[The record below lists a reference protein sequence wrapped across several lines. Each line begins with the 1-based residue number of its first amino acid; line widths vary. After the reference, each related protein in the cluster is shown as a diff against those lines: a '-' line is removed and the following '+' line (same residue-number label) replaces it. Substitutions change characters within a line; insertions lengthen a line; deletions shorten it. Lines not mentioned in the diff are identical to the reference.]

1 MNRKF
6 SLLYILADGF
16 RNLKENLSLAVLSAL
31 TVGFSLFILAFFVMV
46 FTNLNAVIWQ
56 WADRTHIVVYI
67 KDDATAQAER
77 LARTLENMEGVKEVR
92 YVSKEEAL
100 TLLRQELKGME
111 GVLEGIRK
119 DVLPASFDVRLDK
132 ELVTPEGIGI
142 MVARIKRLPWVDD
155 IQYGTEWVE
164 RFASFVRF
172 MEVWALIIGAFL
184 TGATLFIIAN
194 TIKLAIYGRKE
205 EIEIMEYLGADDWY
219 IKTPFV
225 IEGTVQGVCGGLLA
239 WILVSTSQ
247 YILSLYVPEHFAF
260 IIENPFS
267 TATLFGGLIIAGLLL
282 GGVGSL
288 FSLSRF
294 LRV

>member
-1 MNRKF
+1 MKRKF

-16 RNLKENLSLAVLSAL
+16 RNLRENLSLAVLSAI

-46 FTNLNAVIWQ
+46 FTNLHGVIWQ
-56 WADRTHIVVYI
+56 WADRTHMVVYI
-67 KDDATAQAER
+67 KDDALKDVKSLSRA
-77 LARTLENMEGVKEVR
+77 LKGMEGIKEVR
-92 YVSKEEAL
+92 YVSKDDAMR
-100 TLLRQELKGME
+100 LLRKELEGME

-119 DVLPASFDVRLDK
+119 EVLPASFDIRVKK
-132 ELVTPEGIGI
+132 EFVSPEGIGI
-142 MVARIKRLPWVDD
+142 IAARIKKFPWVED

-194 TIKLAIYGRKE
+194 TIKLAIYSRKE

-239 WILVSTSQ
+239 ALLVFTSQ

-267 TATLFGGLIIAGLLL
+267 TLTLTGGLVVAGFVL

-288 FSLSRF
+288 LSLSRF